1 MGFSL
6 HRKRLI
12 ENIELN
18 APLIIIEDEH
28 SHGHRHHTH
37 THTHTHCISK
47 HVSMY
52 SLRVTLFGTLSYS
65 QRNLEIGVELI
76 TLRNDY
82 LYNYIALH
90 LE

>member
-1 MGFSL
+1 MEFIL

-18 APLIIIEDEH
+18 APLIIIEDGH
-28 SHGHRHHTH
+28 SHGHTH
-37 THTHTHCISK
+37 TYCISK
-47 HVSMY
+47 HVSVY

-82 LYNYIALH
+82 LYNYISLH